1 MSIKENNKTLKND
14 IKNETK
20 VKGSVIRDYKEQIE
34 NMHKHMNKLKDE
46 NEYLRNR
53 SLRSTWY
60 SEE

>member
-1 MSIKENNKTLKND
+1 MSIKESNKTLKND